1 MKEMRILG
9 TQPKCSV
16 KSHWRSV
23 RRRIIRLANSAHG
36 ENGKEPYWRPG
47 DPLGDKD
54 DVLSQDKERE
64 CSEQTQE
71 KFVEIR
77 QSFRR
82 IQESFVSS
90 VNRTP

>member
-1 MKEMRILG
+1 MKEMRILR
-9 TQPKCSV
+9 THPKCTV
-16 KSHWRSV
+16 KSHWRGVS
-23 RRRIIRLANSAHG
+23 RRIIRLANSAHRVKKTD
-36 ENGKEPYWRPG
+36 GKEPYWRPE

-77 QSFRR
+77 
-82 IQESFVSS
+82 
-90 VNRTP
+90 